1 MQLILELHSKA
12 PFLQESTASKQTWE
26 KKHDSNK
33 SWKRNYFVK
42 ISFLLR
48 KIPEKLENGA

>member
-1 MQLILELHSKA
+1 MQLTLELHFSRN
-12 PFLQESTASKQTWE
+12 LQQASKQKWE
-26 KKHDSNK
+26 KKHNGNK

-42 ISFLLR
+42 ISFFVR